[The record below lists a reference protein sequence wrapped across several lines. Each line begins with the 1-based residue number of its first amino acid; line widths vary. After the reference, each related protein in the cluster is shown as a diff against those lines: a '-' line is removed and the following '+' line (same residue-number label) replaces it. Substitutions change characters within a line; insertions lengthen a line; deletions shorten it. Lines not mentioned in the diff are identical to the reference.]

1 MTKYHHGRPDVDA
14 QAPERAAH
22 AETDAPD
29 AMVDRLLGLVWETFY
44 KGQDGRKWLQEQRPL
59 IRVLTWPAVWLNE
72 RGVGMPVAD
81 YEAKLRE
88 IIATIARHGN
98 RAEIRHVPAYLGDCI
113 RAHFQHHGDEIYEAR
128 KHVRN
133 ALDMALLKGLPAR
146 PAMPDAVPSLVA
158 AHAVLATA
166 RRPSKPARTDASQ
179 GTLF

>member
-1 MTKYHHGRPDVDA
+1 MKYHHGRTDVDL

-29 AMVDRLLGLVWETFY
+29 AMVDRLLGLIWETFY

-59 IRVLTWPAVWLNE
+59 IRAITWPAVWLNE
-72 RGVGMPVAD
+72 RGVGMPTAD

-88 IIATIARHGN
+88 IIGIISRHGK

-133 ALDMALLKGLPAR
+133 ALDFALLKGQPAR
-146 PAMPDAVPSLVA
+146 PAVADAVPALVA

-166 RRPSKPARTDASQ
+166 RKAAKTPKTDDLQ
-179 GTLF
+179 GRLF

>member
-1 MTKYHHGRPDVDA
+1 MSRYHHGRADVGA
-14 QAPERAAH
+14 NAPERAAH
-22 AETDAPD
+22 VETDAPD

-44 KGQDGRKWLQEQRPL
+44 KGQDGRRWLQDQRPL
-59 IRVLTWPAVWLNE
+59 IQALTWPAVWLND

-81 YEAKLRE
+81 YDAKMRE
-88 IIATIARHGN
+88 ILGTIARHGN

-133 ALDMALLKGLPAR
+133 ALDLVLLKGR
-146 PAMPDAVPSLVA
+146 PASPQAADAVPALVA

-166 RRPSKPARTDASQ
+166 RRAVKTPKSDDLQ
-179 GTLF
+179 GSLF